1 MGVLL
6 KLMIISQSKE
16 LEDVQLRQNERS
28 VLNALNNDGKIPK
41 SKAGLEALDLRRDKQ
56 VIRFIMPGK
65 VKSRDMKIN
74 VLLQAELG
82 CVPIGDGNNSLR
94 QDNYRI
100 FKVGERISKCKY
112 FFLFSFFGCNS
123 CSNKS
128 NPKIKKL
135 FRCYNQI
142 ILFEN

>member
-1 MGVLL
+1 
-6 KLMIISQSKE
+6 MIISQSKE

-112 FFLFSFFGCNS
+112 FFLFSFFW
-123 CSNKS
+123 
-128 NPKIKKL
+128 L
-135 FRCYNQI
+135 
-142 ILFEN
+142 